1 MRMHR
6 PYTLHTARMVDR
18 PIMARQEEE
27 EEEVE
32 EEEKEGVDR
41 GVEMVAEEEE
51 VEVGMGRVEGKRL
64 DGMNRS
70 ISARP
75 RRT

>member
-18 PIMARQEEE
+18 PIIARQEEE
-27 EEEVE
+27 EEEE
-32 EEEKEGVDR
+32 VDR

>member
-6 PYTLHTARMVDR
+6 PYTLHTARMMDR
-18 PIMARQEEE
+18 PIIARQEEE
-27 EEEVE
+27 EEEE
-32 EEEKEGVDR
+32 VDR
-41 GVEMVAEEEE
+41 GVEMVSEEEE